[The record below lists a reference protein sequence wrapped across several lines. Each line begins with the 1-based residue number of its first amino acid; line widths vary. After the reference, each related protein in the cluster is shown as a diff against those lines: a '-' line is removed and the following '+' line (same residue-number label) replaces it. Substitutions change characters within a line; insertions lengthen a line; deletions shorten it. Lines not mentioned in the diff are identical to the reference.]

1 MPIQPY
7 SFFMPKRRK
16 WNPPGSESPV
26 DRRKADFRRFVFP
39 GPNIVKEVPQMA
51 KAGARVKITLRC
63 NECKQRNYN
72 TTKNKKNTPDRLEMN
87 KYCPFC
93 RKHTVH
99 SETK

>member
-1 MPIQPY
+1 
-7 SFFMPKRRK
+7 
-16 WNPPGSESPV
+16 
-26 DRRKADFRRFVFP
+26 
-39 GPNIVKEVPQMA
+39 MA

-63 NECKQRNYN
+63 NECNQRNYD
-72 TTKNKKNTPDRLEMN
+72 TMKNKKNTSYLLELN

>member
-1 MPIQPY
+1 
-7 SFFMPKRRK
+7 
-16 WNPPGSESPV
+16 
-26 DRRKADFRRFVFP
+26 
-39 GPNIVKEVPQMA
+39 MA

-63 NECKQRNYN
+63 NECKQR
-72 TTKNKKNTPDRLEMN
+72 